1 MDPTNYFLV
10 LLAFR
15 TLDSRFSKEV
25 SAILALLYVGGF
37 LFWAYFIQ
45 NFILNNVLQ
54 SVWVQLLPPTQKLPK
69 TFEKSVQNMKISIFC
84 VGVFQFFLWA
94 LFKDVFF
101 DAYSSDV
108 KVLNFG
114 PPGTEKS
121 PDQGDSRAQAYL

>member
-45 NFILNNVLQ
+45 NFILNIVLQ
-54 SVWVQLLPPTQKLPK
+54 SVWVQLLPPTQKLAK
-69 TFEKSVQNMKISIFC
+69 TAEKSVQNMKISIFC
-84 VGVFQFFLWA
+84 VGVFQFFFVGTFLRRI
-94 LFKDVFF
+94 F
-101 DAYSSDV
+101 DADSNDV
-108 KVLNFG
+108 SVLNFG
-114 PPGTEKS
+114 PPETEKS
-121 PDQGDSRAQAYL
+121 LDQGDSRAQAYL